1 MATYSKQS
9 DARERLISAAGKVF
23 GLKGLQGATT
33 REIAREAGVN
43 ELTLFRHFHTKSNL
57 LATVLH
63 YAAED
68 QAQVRVRMDAD
79 EKDLAAGLL
88 TFARA
93 FNEMLESHEGL
104 IRTLIGEV
112 HRDPSSAQQ
121 VTDGAF
127 APWRESLT
135 IYLSARQTAG
145 AILPSVVLSPMVDHF
160 IGMLLAGMLRRT
172 CPWATRDYTTDDY
185 LQTSVGIFS
194 RGISALSPTEI
205 SDPSATFA
213 EP

>member
-1 MATYSKQS
+1 MTTYPKPSE
-9 DARERLISAAGKVF
+9 ARERLISAAGKVF

-43 ELTLFRHFHTKSNL
+43 ELTLFRHFHSKANL

-63 YAAED
+63 HAAED
-68 QAQVRVRMDAD
+68 QAQVRVRMDASD
-79 EKDLAAGLL
+79 QDVLSGLL

-112 HRDPSSAQQ
+112 HRDPASARQ

-135 IYLSARQTAG
+135 MHLRSWQSSG
-145 AILPSVVLSPMVDHF
+145 AILPTLALAPMVDHF
-160 IGMLLAGMLRRT
+160 IGMLLSGMLRRT
-172 CPWATRDYTTDDY
+172 CPWATREYTTEEY
-185 LQTSVGIFS
+185 LQTSVGIFV
-194 RGISALSPTEI
+194 RGVSSQPDRSA
-205 SDPSATFA
+205 PSAS
-213 EP
+213 PLDS

>member
-1 MATYSKQS
+1 MTTYPKSS
-9 DARERLISAAGKVF
+9 EARERLISAAARVF

-43 ELTLFRHFHTKSNL
+43 ELTLFRHFHSKANL

-63 YAAED
+63 HAAED
-68 QAQVRVRMDAD
+68 QAQVRVRMDAGD
-79 EKDLAAGLL
+79 RDLLSGLL

-112 HRDPSSAQQ
+112 HRDPASARQ

-135 IYLSARQTAG
+135 GYLRSWQSTGEIMPTWALA
-145 AILPSVVLSPMVDHF
+145 PMVDNF
-160 IGMLLAGMLRRT
+160 IGMLLSGMLRRT
-172 CPWATRDYTTDDY
+172 CPWATREYTTDEY
-185 LQTSVGIFS
+185 LQTSVGIFV
-194 RGISALSPTEI
+194 RGVSFSSNRSA
-205 SDPSATFA
+205 PSVTSS
-213 EP
+213 ES